1 MKKHSTKYLTS
12 SAMFAALILVLTYF
26 HTPMPNANGGYVHL
40 GDAVIFLAA
49 CIMPLPYACA
59 VAAVGAGLAD
69 IISGF
74 AIWAPAT
81 IIIKILL
88 VLMFTSK
95 RDKILCKRNAIA
107 LIPALII
114 TVAGYY
120 VAEAIIYG
128 NWATPVASVIGN
140 VMQWLGSCVVYV
152 LVAISLDKVSIKK
165 TLFKQEL

>member
-1 MKKHSTKYLTS
+1 MKNNSTKYLTS
-12 SAMFAALILVLTYF
+12 SAMFAALTLVLTYF

-40 GDAVIFLAA
+40 GDAIIFLAA

-59 VAAVGAGLAD
+59 VATIGAGLAD

-74 AIWAPAT
+74 AVWAPAT

-95 RDKILCKRNAIA
+95 KDKILCKRNVIA
-107 LIPALII
+107 LAPILII

-120 VAEAIIYG
+120 VAEAVIYG
-128 NWATPVASVIGN
+128 NWAAPIASVTGN
-140 VMQWLGSCVVYV
+140 IMQWLGSSVVYI
-152 LVAISLDKVSIKK
+152 LVALSLDKTNIKK
-165 TLFKQEL
+165 TLFK